1 MARQQKI
8 ACLIGPDF
16 EDSEFRVP
24 YDALRKAGYQVDL
37 IGARAGEHLTGKKG
51 KEEVTTDTGIADAQ
65 PGSYDALF
73 IPGGHSPDTLRADD
87 RFVDFVREFDALERP
102 LVTICHGPQL
112 LLTAGV
118 ITPGR
123 HLTAF
128 KTVQGDLEKA
138 GARVEDVPVVRDR
151 HLLTSRNPGDLPAFT
166 AAMLELLETADNL
179 GRAADSQAW

>member
-1 MARQQKI
+1 MARLQKV

-37 IGARAGEHLTGKKG
+37 VGSRAGAHVAGKKG
-51 KEEVTTDTGIADAQ
+51 HEEVEIDVSIDDAQ
-65 PGSYDALF
+65 PRGYDALF
-73 IPGGHSPDTLRADD
+73 IPGGASPDHLRADD
-87 RFVDFVREFDALERP
+87 RFVDFVRSFDALERP
-102 LVTICHGPQL
+102 IVTICHGPQL

-123 HLTAF
+123 HLTAW
-128 KTVQGDLEKA
+128 KTIQGDLEKA
-138 GARVEDVPVVRDR
+138 GARVENVPVVRDR

-166 AAMLELLETADNL
+166 EAMLELIETADTL
-179 GRAADSQAW
+179 GRSSSSQAW